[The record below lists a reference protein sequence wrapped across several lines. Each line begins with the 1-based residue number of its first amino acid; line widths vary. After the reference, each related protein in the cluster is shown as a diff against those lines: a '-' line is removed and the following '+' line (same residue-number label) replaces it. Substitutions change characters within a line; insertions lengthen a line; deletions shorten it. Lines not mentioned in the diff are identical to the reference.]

1 MPSGPCWAESS
12 YFRRASPPIPNLDPL
27 LLDSES
33 KESTTRENSAE
44 AAISMGYVGHN
55 ESDNF
60 VAIPSCPHIFKGL
73 PQKPVLLNAFLIA
86 MNVLPWSRMSDI
98 FWALSGTL
106 RAVSSL

>member
-1 MPSGPCWAESS
+1 
-12 YFRRASPPIPNLDPL
+12 
-27 LLDSES
+27 LDSES
-33 KESTTRENSAE
+33 KESTTRANSGAD
-44 AAISMGYVGHN
+44 AFSKGYVRHN

-60 VAIPSCPHIFKGL
+60 VAIPSCPPIYKGL